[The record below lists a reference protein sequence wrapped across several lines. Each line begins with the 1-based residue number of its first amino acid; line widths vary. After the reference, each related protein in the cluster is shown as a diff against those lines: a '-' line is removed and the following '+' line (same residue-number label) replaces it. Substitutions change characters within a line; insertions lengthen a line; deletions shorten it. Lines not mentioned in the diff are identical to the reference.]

1 MPPPREKPAPT
12 ILSPLARAAEP
23 LYRWEINRRN
33 RAFDRGHAVTKLDR
47 PVLSVGNLSVGG
59 TGKTPT
65 VRKLLRWLLEGEH
78 KPCVAM
84 RGYKSTPAVES
95 DEASAHRRAF
105 PTVPV
110 VAQPDR
116 IAGLRALFETQVGRD
131 TDCVVLDDGFQHR
144 RLARDFD
151 LVLVDASRSPFH
163 DRLIPAGW
171 LREPVESL
179 ARASAVVVTHAEL
192 ATPEELHQLT
202 ADVERVH
209 AKPPIAVTSHDWTEL
224 DTLAETGEAVRP
236 VSILRG
242 VRALAVCAIGHPD
255 AFIASARRA
264 VGDGRL
270 ETITLRDHD
279 PYKASTLEAIIER
292 ARLIDAHY
300 LITTDKDWSKLAD
313 VPQDRWPCP
322 VARPRL
328 HLGFTRGEDELR
340 EAVLQTVR

>member
-1 MPPPREKPAPT
+1 MTPPREKPAPT
-12 ILSPLARAAEP
+12 LLSPLARAAEP
-23 LYRWEINRRN
+23 LYRWEITRRN
-33 RAFDRGHAVTKLDR
+33 RAFDRGEGVTTLDR

-65 VRKLLRWLLEGEH
+65 VRRLLSWLLEAGH
-78 KPCVAM
+78 RPCVAM

-95 DEASAHRRAF
+95 DEAAAHRRAF
-105 PTVPV
+105 PTVPI

-116 IAGLRALFETQVGRD
+116 IAGLHALFETQVGRD

-144 RLARDFD
+144 RLGRDFD
-151 LVLVDASRSPFH
+151 LVLVDASRNPFR

-192 ATPEELHQLT
+192 ATPEALERLCV
-202 ADVERVH
+202 DVERAH
-209 AKPPIAVTSHDWTEL
+209 ARPPLAVTTHDWTEL
-224 DTLAETGEAVRP
+224 DVLAETGESTKP

-242 VRALAVCAIGHPD
+242 TRSLAVCAIGNPH
-255 AFIASARRA
+255 AFIDSARGA

-270 ETITLRDHD
+270 ETIVLRDHD
-279 PYKASTLEAIIER
+279 PYKPPTLEAIIEH
-292 ARLIDAHY
+292 ARLIDAHTI
-300 LITTDKDWSKLAD
+300 ITTDKDWSKLAD
-313 VPQDRWPCP
+313 VAPDRWPCP

-328 HLGFTRGEDELR
+328 RLGFARGEEALR
-340 EAVLQTVR
+340 EAVLGAVR